1 MCSHQ
6 VQRSRISGGRLGSPQ
21 THHTYCLL
29 DLGDIL
35 EPLPPSTCPSVKW
48 DDGDVNKAGWG
59 LKLILHRKARPRVGS
74 GRPLGTLLLHPAACR
89 ARGRSLAHRGGSVAG
104 GRQHRHSLSRRS
116 PRPWRPQARPFPRR
130 PGTVSSPHPW
140 PPAFREELGRPF
152 RNEGHTP
159 AGPHAGGRLSPHQAH
174 S

>member
-59 LKLILHRKARPRVGS
+59 LKLILHGKARPRVGS

-89 ARGRSLAHRGGSVAG
+89 ARQVPGPQGWLGR
-104 GRQHRHSLSRRS
+104 
-116 PRPWRPQARPFPRR
+116 W
-130 PGTVSSPHPW
+130 W
-140 PPAFREELGRPF
+140 PPA
-152 RNEGHTP
+152 P
-159 AGPHAGGRLSPHQAH
+159 ALTLSAKPQTMEAPSTTLSQEAGDSEFPTSLAPGVPRGAGSAFPE
-174 S
+174 